1 MVRSELLGNRHRGRP
16 KRRFINERDTGGK
29 GQRMQRRRT
38 EDAEGQRMQKRGS
51 EEQRVRGCREGGQR
65 MQRRRSEDAEGQRMS
80 LLQGCGVRGC
90 RGSENT
96 EEGVRGTK
104 GQRMQSVRGW
114 RGEGQR
120 MQRRRSEDTEG
131 QRMERR
137 RSEDTEGQR
146 MSLLQGCGVRGCLCC
161 RAVGSEDVCVAG
173 LWGQRM
179 SLLQGCGVRGCLC
192 CRAVGSEDVCV
203 AGLWGQRVRGCLC
216 YRAVGLEDVCVAGLW
231 GQRMSVLQGCGVR
244 GCLCCRAVG
253 SEGNLEVGVS
263 LEIRSVTQDD
273 SGVYICSS
281 KDQGQIRYNTA
292 VHLTVT
298 DPGDSPLPPHSESC
312 WDPGFCLLPGVISAA
327 LLFTTLLLCYCK
339 GRCSGCCCGSDI
351 AEDGALHYSS
361 LKHLNVPRPF
371 GRADVRLVQEDV
383 IYDTVNQHG
392 NFQSK

>member
-1 MVRSELLGNRHRGRP
+1 MEQEWILLLICVAFGGRSSACPPQSLVVRS
-16 KRRFINERDTGGK
+16 
-29 GQRMQRRRT
+29 
-38 EDAEGQRMQKRGS
+38 GS
-51 EEQRVRGCREGGQR
+51 DVSLSCNLSS
-65 MQRRRSEDAEGQRMS
+65 SEYQTWFRLDSDRI
-80 LLQGCGVRGC
+80 LPLF
-90 RGSENT
+90 
-96 EEGVRGTK
+96 
-104 GQRMQSVRGW
+104 SVRPA
-114 RGEGQR
+114 RLGEQDVR
-120 MQRRRSEDTEG
+120 EDHHTH
-131 QRMERR
+131 
-137 RSEDTEGQR
+137 
-146 MSLLQGCGVRGCLCC
+146 
-161 RAVGSEDVCVAG
+161 
-173 LWGQRM
+173 
-179 SLLQGCGVRGCLC
+179 
-192 CRAVGSEDVCV
+192 
-203 AGLWGQRVRGCLC
+203 
-216 YRAVGLEDVCVAGLW
+216 
-231 GQRMSVLQGCGVR
+231 
-244 GCLCCRAVG
+244 RAVG